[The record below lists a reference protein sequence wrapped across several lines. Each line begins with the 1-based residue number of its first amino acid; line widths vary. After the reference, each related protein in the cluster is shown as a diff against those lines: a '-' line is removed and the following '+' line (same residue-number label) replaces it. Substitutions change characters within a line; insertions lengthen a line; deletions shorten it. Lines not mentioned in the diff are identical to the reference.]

1 MIIDL
6 QKFVACE
13 RPQWTELERV
23 LSRIESEPD
32 QKMTLEQLQNFHRL
46 YERTAA
52 DLAKITTFSS
62 EPETRRYLENLVAR
76 AYGEIHETRERQ
88 QRLQPLKWFFQEL
101 PRTFR
106 RHIRAFWLS
115 LGITLVGCAFGGLA
129 ITFDHESKSVLM
141 PFSHLQGDPAD
152 RVAEEEQAMEDRL
165 AGGKTSFSAF
175 LMTHNTKVSIFA
187 LALGMTWG
195 VGTMI
200 LLFYNGVI
208 LGAVAVDYIQA
219 GQTKFLLGWLM
230 PHGVVEIPAILIAGQ
245 AGLVLAL
252 ALVGWGK
259 RIPLAARLREVSRD
273 IVTLIFGVGLLLVWA
288 GLIEA
293 FLSQYHEPIIPYAAK
308 IAFGTVE
315 LILLCLFLAKSGTTR
330 TNSNGEGS
338 TFMGS
343 RRHEA
348 FETPPHP
355 AFGHPLPQ
363 RGRGQGEGAT
373 ASTRIHG
380 EDDSVVARK
389 GQSEPPKPPT

>member
-1 MIIDL
+1 MIIDFRR
-6 QKFVACE
+6 FVASE
-13 RPQWTELERV
+13 RPHWTELER
-23 LSRIESEPD
+23 LLTRLESEPN
-32 QKMTLEQLQNFHRL
+32 QRMTLEQLQHFHRL

-52 DLAKITTFSS
+52 DLARITTFSS
-62 EPETRRYLENLVAR
+62 EAETRRYLENLIAR

-88 QRLQPLKWFFQEL
+88 SRFQPLKWFFREL

-106 RHIRAFWLS
+106 RHLRAFWLS
-115 LGITLVGCAFGGLA
+115 LGITIAGCMFGGLA
-129 ITFDHESKSVLM
+129 IAFDPDSKSVLM

-152 RVAEEEQAMEDRL
+152 RVAEEEQATEHRL
-165 AGGKTSFSAF
+165 SGGKTSFSAF

-208 LGAVAVDYIQA
+208 LGAVAVDYIRA

-259 RIPLAARLREVSRD
+259 RISLASRLREVSPD
-273 IVTLIFGVGLLLVWA
+273 VATLIFGVGLLLVWA
-288 GLIEA
+288 GIVEA

-308 IAFGTVE
+308 IAFGSVE
-315 LILLCLFLAKSGTTR
+315 FILLCLFLARSGVSPEKSV
-330 TNSNGEGS
+330 SSQPSEGDVPRS
-338 TFMGS
+338 
-343 RRHEA
+343 A
-348 FETPPHP
+348 P
-355 AFGHPLPQ
+355 
-363 RGRGQGEGAT
+363 
-373 ASTRIHG
+373 RIL
-380 EDDSVVARK
+380 SV
-389 GQSEPPKPPT
+389 